1 MCLLS
6 EILRVEGLSKD
17 FIKNNLFGSM
27 TSIVKAIED
36 VTFSL
41 HNGEVLVIAGESGSG
56 KTTLAKLIL
65 GAITPDMGKIIFDG
79 EEINENLKNL
89 KKIRMQCQM
98 VYQDPYDSINP
109 RMKVLDIISE
119 PLEIHN
125 IGTKLERKKNVLDAL
140 REVKLEP
147 AEEIVNKYPHT
158 LSGGQRQRVVL
169 ARALVLRPKIIIAD
183 EPVSMLDVSIRA
195 EILELMK
202 EIQKKNNISF
212 IYITHD
218 LATAKY
224 FGQRIIILYL
234 GKIMESGP
242 INQVLSRPMHPYTQ
256 ALLDAIS
263 EPDPDNLNKEKKIRI
278 NEPLDI
284 DVYSGCRFR
293 ARCPYAIEDCKKTP
307 SLLEKDERNIACFVD
322 LD

>member
-1 MCLLS
+1 MLE
-6 EILRVEGLSKD
+6 EILRVERLSKQ
-17 FIKNNLFGSM
+17 FVKKSM
-27 TSIVKAIED
+27 LSSNISVVKAVED
-36 VTFSL
+36 VSFSL
-41 HNGEVLVIAGESGSG
+41 YNGEVLVIAGESGSG
-56 KTTLAKLIL
+56 KSTIAKLIL
-65 GAITPDMGKIIFDG
+65 GAIDPDSGEIFFEGKKSNDEPNI
-79 EEINENLKNL
+79 L

-98 VYQDPYDSINP
+98 VYQDPYESINP
-109 RMKVLDIISE
+109 RMKVADIISE

-125 IGTKLERKKNVLDAL
+125 IGDSSERKKIILDTL

-147 AEEIVNKYPHT
+147 AEDIANKYPHM

-169 ARALVLRPKIIIAD
+169 ARALVLRPKVIIAD

-202 EIQKKNNISF
+202 EMQKKNNISF

-218 LATAKY
+218 LATARH

-234 GKIMESGP
+234 GKIMEAGQ
-242 INQVLSRPMHPYTQ
+242 IEQVLERPRHPYTQ
-256 ALLDAIS
+256 ALIDAIS

-278 NEPLDI
+278 NEPIDI

-293 ARCPYAIEDCKKTP
+293 AMCPYAIEKCKDIP
-307 SLLEKDERNIACFVD
+307 PLEISDGRAVACFVD
-322 LD
+322 IN